1 MLYLLA
7 ELGAAARAQVP
18 AFGRLRLSSSKS
30 LDTDTL
36 PPLTRVIPMFRRAYV
51 RIKGICAPQRPMLDP
66 TTCAQA
72 QASSEGPANAV
83 RSRRTMNFSE
93 AVAISTSSLWA
104 HKLRS
109 VLTLVGVVIGVSAV
123 IAVVSLINGA
133 NQYVATRV
141 FRLGADVFGLSKQPS
156 IITNVDDWLEF
167 QKRKR
172 LTYDDFQAVREQC
185 KSCKDIG
192 ASLGGRVEV
201 KSGLNSLKD
210 TNLRAWT
217 PQMAELYDV
226 DLVAGRHMTEAD
238 LSSVAPVCVIG
249 MDVVENLLPTI
260 DPLGREVRWNNVP
273 CQVIGVGKKE
283 GSALG
288 NSLDNWIIVPLST
301 YNKEYGNQQNSL
313 RITVRAASAARI
325 QASVDEVRQ
334 IMRGR
339 HHLTYHAKD
348 DFAIETSDSFLSLWK
363 DISSSFFAVTIAIAS
378 ISLVVGGIV
387 IMNIMLVSVT
397 ERTREIGMR
406 KAVGARRIDILR
418 QFLIES
424 STIAVIGGALGV
436 LLGVMVAGMVSWLT
450 PLPSA
455 VRLWSVLSGL
465 AVALSVGLFFGT
477 YPAAKAAK
485 LDPVEA
491 LRSE

>member
-1 MLYLLA
+1 MH
-7 ELGAAARAQVP
+7 
-18 AFGRLRLSSSKS
+18 
-30 LDTDTL
+30 
-36 PPLTRVIPMFRRAYV
+36 LT
-51 RIKGICAPQRPMLDP
+51 
-66 TTCAQA
+66 
-72 QASSEGPANAV
+72 
-83 RSRRTMNFSE
+83 E
-93 AVAISTSSLWA
+93 AVSIATSSLWA

-109 VLTLVGVVIGVSAV
+109 VLTLIGVVIGVTSV

-156 IITNVDDWLEF
+156 IITNVDDFLEF

-172 LTYDDFQAVREQC
+172 ITYEDFEAVRDFC
-185 KSCKDIG
+185 NSCKEVG
-192 ASLGGRVEV
+192 AALGGRVEA

-226 DLVAGRHMTEAD
+226 DLIAGRHITETD
-238 LSSVAPVCVIG
+238 LRDAAPICVIG
-249 MDVVENLLPTI
+249 QDLVENLMPGV
-260 DPLGREVRWNNVP
+260 DPIGKEIRWNNTP

-283 GSALG
+283 GSSLG
-288 NSLDNWIIVPLST
+288 TSLDNWIILPLST
-301 YNKEYGNQQNSL
+301 YNKENGNQQDSL
-313 RITVRAASAARI
+313 RVTVRAGSAANI

-339 HHLTYHAKD
+339 HHLAYGNKD
-348 DFAIETSDSFLSLWK
+348 DFAVETSDSFLELWK
-363 DISSSFFAVTIAIAS
+363 NISGTFFVVTIGIAS

-397 ERTREIGMR
+397 ERTREIGLR
-406 KAVGARRIDILR
+406 KAIGARSGDILR

-424 STIAVIGGALGV
+424 STIAAIGGALGV
-436 LLGVMVAGMVSWLT
+436 FLGVLLAKVVSWVS

-455 VRLWSVLSGL
+455 VQLWSVIGGL
-465 AVALSVGLFFGT
+465 LVALSVGLFFGT
-477 YPAAKAAK
+477 YPASKAAK
-485 LDPVEA
+485 LDPVDA

>member
-1 MLYLLA
+1 MP
-7 ELGAAARAQVP
+7 P
-18 AFGRLRLSSSKS
+18 AS
-30 LDTDTL
+30 
-36 PPLTRVIPMFRRAYV
+36 
-51 RIKGICAPQRPMLDP
+51 
-66 TTCAQA
+66 
-72 QASSEGPANAV
+72 
-83 RSRRTMNFSE
+83 TMHFTE
-93 AVAISTSSLWA
+93 AVAIAASSLWT

-109 VLTLVGVVIGVSAV
+109 ILTLIGVVIGITSV

-156 IITNVDDWLEF
+156 IITNVDDYLEF

-172 LTYDDFQAVREQC
+172 ITYDDYEAVLELCQ
-185 KSCKDIG
+185 SCKEVG
-192 ASLGGRVEV
+192 ASLGGRVET

-226 DLVAGRHMTEAD
+226 DLVAGRHMTETD
-238 LSSVAPVCVIG
+238 LREAAPVCVIG
-249 MDVVENLLPTI
+249 NDLVDNLLPGV
-260 DPLGREVRWNNVP
+260 DPLGKEIRWNNTP
-273 CQVIGVGKKE
+273 CQVIGIGKKE
-283 GSALG
+283 GSTLG
-288 NSLDNWIIVPLST
+288 TSLDNWIILPMTT
-301 YNKEYGNQQNSL
+301 YNKANGNQQNSL
-313 RITVRAASAARI
+313 RVTCRAVSAAKI
-325 QASVDEVRQ
+325 QESVDEVRQ

-339 HHLTYHAKD
+339 HHLAYGAKD
-348 DFAIETSDSFLSLWK
+348 DFAIETSDSFLALWK
-363 DISSSFFAVTIAIAS
+363 NISSTFFIVTIGIAS

-397 ERTREIGMR
+397 ERTREIGVR
-406 KAVGARRIDILR
+406 KAIGARRGDILM
-418 QFLIES
+418 QFLIEA

-436 LLGVMVAGMVSWLT
+436 ILGVFMAKIVSWVS

-455 VRLWSVLSGL
+455 VQLWSVIGGL
-465 AVALSVGLFFGT
+465 LVALSVGLFFGT
-477 YPAAKAAK
+477 YPASKAAK

>member
-1 MLYLLA
+1 
-7 ELGAAARAQVP
+7 
-18 AFGRLRLSSSKS
+18 
-30 LDTDTL
+30 
-36 PPLTRVIPMFRRAYV
+36 
-51 RIKGICAPQRPMLDP
+51 
-66 TTCAQA
+66 
-72 QASSEGPANAV
+72 
-83 RSRRTMNFSE
+83 MNFSE

-156 IITNVDDWLEF
+156 IVTNVDDWLEF

-172 LTYDDFQAVREQC
+172 ITYDDFQAVREQC
-185 KSCKDIG
+185 KSCKEIG

-226 DLVAGRHMTEAD
+226 DLVAGRHLTEAD

-249 MDVVENLLPTI
+249 MDVVENLLPNV
-260 DPLGREVRWNNVP
+260 DPLEKEVRWNNIP

-288 NSLDNWIIVPLST
+288 NSLDNWIILPLST
-301 YNKEYGNQQNSL
+301 YNKEYGNQQSSL

-325 QASVDEVRQ
+325 QTSVDEVRQ
-334 IMRGR
+334 MMRGR
-339 HHLTYHAKD
+339 HHLAYQSKD

-363 DISSSFFAVTIAIAS
+363 DISSSFFAVTIAIS
-378 ISLVVGGIV
+378 SVSLVVGGIV

-436 LLGVMVAGMVSWLT
+436 LLGVMVAGVVSWLT
-450 PLPSA
+450 PLPST

>member
-1 MLYLLA
+1 M
-7 ELGAAARAQVP
+7 LGA
-18 AFGRLRLSSSKS
+18 
-30 LDTDTL
+30 
-36 PPLTRVIPMFRRAYV
+36 
-51 RIKGICAPQRPMLDP
+51 
-66 TTCAQA
+66 TTPAQA
-72 QASSEGPANAV
+72 QASSPGSATAL
-83 RSRRTMNFSE
+83 RSRRTMNFTE

-109 VLTLVGVVIGVSAV
+109 ILTLVGVVIGVSAV

-156 IITNVDDWLEF
+156 IITNVDEWLEF

-172 LTYDDFQAVREQC
+172 ITYDDFQAVREQC
-185 KSCKDIG
+185 KSCKEVG

-217 PQMAELYDV
+217 PQMADLYDV
-226 DLVAGRHMTEAD
+226 DLVAGRHLMEAD
-238 LSSVAPVCVIG
+238 LSAAAPVCVIG
-249 MDVVENLLPTI
+249 MDVVDNLLPNV
-260 DPLGREVRWNNVP
+260 DPVGKEVRWNNIP

-288 NSLDNWIIVPLST
+288 NSLDNWVILPLST

-313 RITVRAASAARI
+313 RVTARAGSAGRI
-325 QASVDEVRQ
+325 EASVDEVRQ

-339 HHLTYHAKD
+339 HHLPYQAKD
-348 DFAIETSDSFLSLWK
+348 DFSIETSDSFLSLWK

-406 KAVGARRIDILR
+406 KAVGARQIDILR

-424 STIAVIGGALGV
+424 STIAAIGGALGV
-436 LLGVMVAGMVSWLT
+436 LLGVMVAGVVSWLT
-450 PLPSA
+450 PLPSS

>member
-1 MLYLLA
+1 M
-7 ELGAAARAQVP
+7 AR
-18 AFGRLRLSSSKS
+18 SS
-30 LDTDTL
+30 
-36 PPLTRVIPMFRRAYV
+36 
-51 RIKGICAPQRPMLDP
+51 
-66 TTCAQA
+66 
-72 QASSEGPANAV
+72 
-83 RSRRTMNFSE
+83 TMNLTE

-109 VLTLVGVVIGVSAV
+109 ILTLIGVVIGVAAV

-141 FRLGADVFGLSKQPS
+141 FRLGADVFGLSKQPQ

-172 LTYDDFQAVREQC
+172 ITWDDYEAVRDLC
-185 KSCKDIG
+185 KSCKEVG
-192 ASLGGRVEV
+192 ASLGGRVET

-217 PQMAELYDV
+217 PQMPDLYDV
-226 DLVAGRHMTEAD
+226 DLVAGRHITGAD
-238 LSSVAPVCVIG
+238 LKSAAPVCVIG
-249 MDVVENLLPTI
+249 RDLVDNLLPGV
-260 DPLGREVRWNNVP
+260 DPIGKEVRWNNVP

-288 NSLDNWIIVPLST
+288 TSLDNWIILPLTT
-301 YNKEYGNQQNSL
+301 YTKEFGSPQDSL
-313 RITVRAASAARI
+313 RVTSRAASAAKI
-325 QASVDEVRQ
+325 QDTVDEVRQ
-334 IMRGR
+334 VMRGR
-339 HHLTYHAKD
+339 HHLTYGAKD

-363 DISSSFFAVTIAIAS
+363 DISSSFFVVTIAIAS

-397 ERTREIGMR
+397 ERTREIGVR
-406 KAVGARRIDILR
+406 KALGARRGDILR

-436 LLGVMVAGMVSWLT
+436 LLGVLAAQFVSWVS

-455 VRLWSVLSGL
+455 VQLWSVIGGL
-465 AVALSVGLFFGT
+465 VVALSVGLFFGT
-477 YPAAKAAK
+477 YPASKAAK

>member
-1 MLYLLA
+1 
-7 ELGAAARAQVP
+7 
-18 AFGRLRLSSSKS
+18 
-30 LDTDTL
+30 
-36 PPLTRVIPMFRRAYV
+36 
-51 RIKGICAPQRPMLDP
+51 
-66 TTCAQA
+66 
-72 QASSEGPANAV
+72 
-83 RSRRTMNFSE
+83 MNFSE
-93 AVAISTSSLWA
+93 AVAISASSLWA

-109 VLTLVGVVIGVSAV
+109 VLTLVGVVIGVAAV

-156 IITNVDDWLEF
+156 IVTNVDDWLEF

-172 LTYDDFQAVREQC
+172 ITYDDFEAVRGLC
-185 KSCKDIG
+185 KSCKEIG

-217 PQMAELYDV
+217 PQMAQLYDV
-226 DLVAGRHMTEAD
+226 DLVAGRHITDED
-238 LSSVAPVCVIG
+238 LRGAAPVCVIG
-249 MDVVENLLPTI
+249 NDLIENLMPGI
-260 DPLGREVRWNNVP
+260 DPIGKEIRWNNIP
-273 CQVIGVGKKE
+273 CEVIGYGSKQ

-288 NSLDNWIIVPLST
+288 NSLDNWIIIPLTT
-301 YNKEYGNQQNSL
+301 YNKNYGTQQDSL
-313 RITVRAASAARI
+313 RITSRAGSAAKI
-325 QASVDEVRQ
+325 QDSVDEVRQ

-339 HHLTYHAKD
+339 HHLAYGKLD
-348 DFAIETSDSFLSLWK
+348 DFAIETSDSFLALWK
-363 DISSSFFAVTIAIAS
+363 DISSSFFAVMIAIAS

-397 ERTREIGMR
+397 ERTREIGVR
-406 KAVGARRIDILR
+406 KALGARRSDILL

-424 STIAVIGGALGV
+424 STISVIGGAIGV
-436 LLGVMVAGMVSWLT
+436 LCGVLVASVITWVFS
-450 PLPSA
+450 LPSS
-455 VRLWSVLSGL
+455 VQLWSVISGL
-465 AVALSVGLFFGT
+465 IVALSVGLFFGT
-477 YPAAKAAK
+477 YPASKAAK